1 MKTLG
6 LVVILVTLLAVP
18 ASATDWVINP
28 DNGHRYAVIPA
39 GVDWNEAESKAE
51 ALGGYLV
58 TISDAAE
65 NEWVRSVLSPMA
77 PGRWAVIIGMY
88 QPNGGSD
95 PSAPW
100 VWVTGESFTYTN
112 WDVGQPSGDGPYGY
126 MFEENGKWNDGQLNW
141 PVAFVEV
148 GPIPEPTS
156 ILALFSGITI
166 FGILKRRK

>member
-1 MKTLG
+1 MKTLVS
-6 LVVILVTLLAVP
+6 VVLLALLVISP
-18 ASATDWVINP
+18 AFAYEWEVNP
-28 DNGHRYAVIPA
+28 ANGHSYTVIDCVSWTDA
-39 GVDWNEAESKAE
+39 KSKAE

-166 FGILKRRK
+166 FGILKRRR